1 VPSPGGAAEV
11 SVSESLSVLTEWL
24 DVLAELPAVLVSE
37 LLLESSES
45 SDIDRSSSTSE
56 CWIQVNTWSGR
67 GMHSV
72 VFGAVVSFGSTMA
85 MVGQDI
91 NEEEED
97 VVVSGTGWFEHEA
110 FEQGEG

>member
-1 VPSPGGAAEV
+1 VPGPGGAAEV

-72 VFGAVVSFGSTMA
+72 VFGAVVPFGSRMA

-91 NEEEED
+91 NQGDGE
-97 VVVSGTGWFEHEA
+97 VVVNGVPWFEDEA
-110 FEQGEG
+110 FKQDEG